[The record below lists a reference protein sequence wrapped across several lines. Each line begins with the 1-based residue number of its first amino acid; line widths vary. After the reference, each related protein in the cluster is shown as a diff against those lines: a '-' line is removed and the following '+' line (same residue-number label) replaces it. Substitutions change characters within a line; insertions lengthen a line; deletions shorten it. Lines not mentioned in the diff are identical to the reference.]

1 MMILGLTGSIGMGK
15 SRATRTFARHGAT
28 IWDADAAV
36 HRLMAR
42 GGAAVTAVTAEFPE
56 ARVQESGG
64 AAVDRPILGKLV
76 FQDKAALHR
85 LESILHPMVRR
96 AERRFLAS
104 AESRRCRL
112 VGLDIPLLFETG
124 GERRCDATAVVSAP
138 AFVQRARVLARPDM
152 TVSKYDA
159 ILARQ
164 LPDEEKR
171 RRADFVIRTG
181 LNKRNSEQAV
191 RRIAEIL
198 STRRGTHWPLSWPA
212 QAS

>member
-1 MMILGLTGSIGMGK
+1 MGWAPHNPIRYLLVLMDGGIN
-15 SRATRTFARHGAT
+15 RATLR
-28 IWDADAAV
+28 
-36 HRLMAR
+36 
-42 GGAAVTAVTAEFPE
+42 E
-56 ARVQESGG
+56 Q
-64 AAVDRPILGKLV
+64 V
-76 FQDKAALHR
+76 FGDTAALAR
-85 LESILHPMVRR
+85 IEAIIHPMVADARNH
-96 AERRFLAS
+96 FLARC
-104 AESRRCRL
+104 ASRRVAL
-112 VGLDIPLLFETG
+112 VVLDIPLLFET
-124 GERRCDATAVVSAP
+124 RNHQYCDATLVVTAP
-138 AFVQRARVLARPDM
+138 AFLQRARVLARPDM

>member
-56 ARVQESGG
+56 ARVEESGG

-104 AESRRCRL
+104 AESHRCRL
-112 VGLDIPLLFETG
+112 VVLDIPLLFETG

-138 AFVQRARVLARPDM
+138 AFVQRARVLARPNM

-198 STRRGTHWPLSWPA
+198 STRCGTHWPLSWPA

>member
-1 MMILGLTGSIGMGK
+1 MMILGLTGSIGTGK
-15 SRATRTFARHGAT
+15 STATRAFARHGAT

-42 GGAAVTAVTAEFPE
+42 GGAAVAAVTAAFPE
-56 ARVQESGG
+56 ARVEDGGG

-76 FQDKAALHR
+76 FQDKAALRR

-96 AERRFLAS
+96 AERRFLAA

-112 VGLDIPLLFETG
+112 AVLDIPLLFETG
-124 GERRCDATAVVSAP
+124 GEARCDATAVVSAP
-138 AFVQRARVLARPDM
+138 EFVQRARVLARPNM
-152 TVSKYDA
+152 TESKYDA

-164 LPDEEKR
+164 MPDEEKR
-171 RRADFVIRTG
+171 RRADYVIHTG
-181 LNKRNSEQAV
+181 LNKRDSEQEV

-198 STRRGTHWPLSWPA
+198 STRRGTHWPLCWPA